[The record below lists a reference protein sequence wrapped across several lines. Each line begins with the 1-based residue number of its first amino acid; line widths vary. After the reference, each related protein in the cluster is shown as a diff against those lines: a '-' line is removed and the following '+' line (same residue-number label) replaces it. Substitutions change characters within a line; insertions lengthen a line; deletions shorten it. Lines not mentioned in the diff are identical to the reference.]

1 MFSFTL
7 SEILTELKTRY
18 SSYLLLLLS
27 NSEERLGAETA
38 WACHFTALLPTFP
51 LGSHQMLG
59 RFVKNQ
65 PVMLNTTIQREQ
77 KWKSNKVDLFPEYLF
92 FFFPLV
98 GLVFVLVYFYFF
110 FLGASPKISSLPSE
124 IVFLEQGPSFPLKD
138 PGLFIWVS
146 LQGCPEKG
154 KSKKHQPCSLF
165 VVTAPVWVLSQ
176 VGTSSRSQ
184 DTSAPSLTPRRLT
197 A

>member
-7 SEILTELKTRY
+7 SEILTELKTHY

-92 FFFPLV
+92 FFSFGWFGFCF
-98 GLVFVLVYFYFF
+98 GLFLFF
-110 FLGASPKISSLPSE
+110 FPRGIA
-124 IVFLEQGPSFPLKD
+124 QN
-138 PGLFIWVS
+138 LF
-146 LQGCPEKG
+146 
-154 KSKKHQPCSLF
+154 
-165 VVTAPVWVLSQ
+165 
-176 VGTSSRSQ
+176 
-184 DTSAPSLTPRRLT
+184 TPQ
-197 A
+197 

>member
-92 FFFPLV
+92 FFFLWLV
-98 GLVFVLVYFYFF
+98 WFLFWFIFIFF
-110 FLGASPKISSLPSE
+110 S
-124 IVFLEQGPSFPLKD
+124 
-138 PGLFIWVS
+138 
-146 LQGCPEKG
+146 
-154 KSKKHQPCSLF
+154 
-165 VVTAPVWVLSQ
+165 
-176 VGTSSRSQ
+176 
-184 DTSAPSLTPRRLT
+184 
-197 A
+197 